1 MTDTLFYRIT
11 FPSGRTA
18 EFVPGEGWRSD
29 DDVLR
34 DNLNAL
40 YTPAALPLLIPN
52 YGFQYDPHPA
62 ETVVRRAA
70 KDLGAEFEQVGNP
83 PPPDPDM
90 VY

>member
-1 MTDTLFYRIT
+1 MT

-18 EFVPGEGWRSD
+18 EFVPGGGWRSD
-29 DDVLR
+29 DEVLR

-40 YTPAALPLLIPN
+40 YTPSNLPLLIPN

-62 ETVVRRAA
+62 ETVARRAA